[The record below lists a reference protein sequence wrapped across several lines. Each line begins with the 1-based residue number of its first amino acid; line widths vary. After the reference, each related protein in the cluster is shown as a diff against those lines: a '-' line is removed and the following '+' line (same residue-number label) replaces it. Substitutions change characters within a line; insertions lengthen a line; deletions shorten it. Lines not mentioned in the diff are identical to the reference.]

1 MAFVTNMRY
10 GKTPEILIGGKE
22 KYFHKI
28 EVPGPLLQLDHL
40 DDGFCNA
47 ALCPA
52 WHLHVDVRV
61 NSAPECFPGQNKWAS
76 K

>member
-1 MAFVTNMRY
+1 M
-10 GKTPEILIGGKE
+10 GGNE
-22 KYFHKI
+22 KYSYKM
-28 EVPGPLLQLDHL
+28 EVPGSLLQLDHL

-61 NSAPECFPGQNKWAS
+61 YSTPESFPGLQNDVLYRS
-76 K
+76 RQ

>member
-1 MAFVTNMRY
+1 M
-10 GKTPEILIGGKE
+10 GGNE
-22 KYFHKI
+22 KYSYKM
-28 EVPGPLLQLDHL
+28 EVPGSLLQLDHL

-52 WHLHVDVRV
+52 WHLHVDVGV
-61 NSAPECFPGQNKWAS
+61 YSAPESFPDQSKSAS